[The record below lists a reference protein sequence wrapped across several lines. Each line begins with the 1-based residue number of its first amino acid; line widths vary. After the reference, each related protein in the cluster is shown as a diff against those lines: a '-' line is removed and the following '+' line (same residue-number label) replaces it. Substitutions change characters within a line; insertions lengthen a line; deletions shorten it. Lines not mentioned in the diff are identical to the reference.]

1 MDARLDDMLDGAALE
16 SASECLRTIAHPVR
30 IRVIELLLRE
40 WHTVGA
46 LAEACG
52 VSQSAMS
59 THLRI
64 LSDRGLLRPI
74 REGRSVYYEIAEPG
88 LASILDCIHKRYG

>member
-1 MDARLDDMLDGAALE
+1 MDVRPDTTLGDAALAE
-16 SASECLRTIAHPVR
+16 AAECLKTLAHPVR

-52 VSQSAMS
+52 VSQSVMS
-59 THLRI
+59 THLR
-64 LSDRGLLRPI
+64 LLADRGLLRPI
-74 REGRSVYYEIAEPG
+74 RDGRSVYYEIAEPG
-88 LASILDCIHKRYG
+88 LAGILACIHKRYG

>member
-1 MDARLDDMLDGAALE
+1 MLGDAALE
-16 SASECLRTIAHPVR
+16 GAAECLKTIAHPVR
-30 IRVIELLLRE
+30 LRIIDLLLRE

-46 LAEACG
+46 LAEACA

-64 LSDRGLLRPI
+64 LADRGLLKPI
-74 REGRSVYYEIAEPG
+74 RDGRSVYYEIAEPG
-88 LASILDCIHKRYG
+88 LSSIMACIHKRYG

>member
-1 MDARLDDMLDGAALE
+1 MDSLLSDEALLGAV
-16 SASECLRTIAHPVR
+16 ECLKTIAHPVR
-30 IRVIELLLRE
+30 LRVIELLLRE

-46 LAEACG
+46 LAEACA

-88 LASILDCIHKRYG
+88 LAGILACIHKRYG

>member
-1 MDARLDDMLDGAALE
+1 MLDEAALAE
-16 SASECLRTIAHPVR
+16 AAECLKTIAHPVR
-30 IRVIELLLRE
+30 IRIIELLLRE

>member
-1 MDARLDDMLDGAALE
+1 MDIRTATPLSDAALE
-16 SASECLRTIAHPVR
+16 GAAECLKTIAHPVR
-30 IRVIELLLRE
+30 LRIIELLLGE
-40 WHTVGA
+40 WHTVGE
-46 LAEACG
+46 LAEACA

-64 LSDRGLLRPI
+64 LADRGLLKPI

-88 LASILDCIHKRYG
+88 LQSIMACIHKRYG